1 MKPVDSGQWTVN
13 SGQAAQSAAPLFT
26 VHCPLS
32 TVLIIGYGNP
42 LRSDDGFGW
51 HASRLLAR
59 AFAGQDVEVITCH
72 QLTPELAEPLSQS
85 RRAVFIDADAQG
97 KPGDVHRRTV
107 RPQAPASS
115 AFTHS
120 CTPSG
125 LLASAEGLY
134 GHRPQAVVITV
145 SAQSFAFGDTLSPV
159 VSAALPE
166 VVDQVG
172 QEVRR
177 PRKRKSEAR
186 GSKGR

>member
-1 MKPVDSGQWTVN
+1 
-13 SGQAAQSAAPLFT
+13 
-26 VHCPLS
+26 
-32 TVLIIGYGNP
+32 

-51 HASRLLAR
+51 HAGRLLAQ
-59 AFAGQDVEVITCH
+59 ALAGYDAEVITCH
-72 QLTPELAEPLSQS
+72 QLTPELAEPLSRC

-97 KPGDVHRRTV
+97 TPGDVHRRAV
-107 RPQAPASS
+107 RPQVAASS

-159 VSAALPE
+159 VSATLPK
-166 VVDQVG
+166 VVDQVCR
-172 QEVRR
+172 EVGS
-177 PRKRKSEAR
+177 PRK
-186 GSKGR
+186 GGTGCG